1 MSLIMKITTRQVV
14 FSFEDDDMTASW
26 RLTSDMGESQIMAK
40 ILAMVKF
47 LQQQPQSGQLI
58 PLPVRLVEP
67 SAIDDY
73 NVMDMRAE
81 YDSRLNFD
89 HQGEAPPAISWPPA
103 RPVPAMSDLVAR
115 LPSSFEMIPPGDD
128 EFDPA

>member
-1 MSLIMKITTRQVV
+1 MSLVMKITTRQVV

-26 RLTSDMGESQIMAK
+26 KLTSDMDEGQIMAK

-47 LQQQPQSGQLI
+47 LQQQPAGADVIQM
-58 PLPVRLVEP
+58 PVRPVP
-67 SAIDDY
+67 NAIGDY
-73 NVMDMRAE
+73 NVM
-81 YDSRLNFD
+81 D